1 MIWKNSKSGEQ
12 TLRKIDFFDFAEAP
26 SEITQLW
33 KSEINEVINSGTF
46 IGGSF
51 VKTFEVN
58 FAEYLGAQYCVGT
71 GNGYDALVIALLAV
85 EIKAGDRIA
94 VPSHTFIATWLAIN
108 AVGAIPV
115 GIDCDATGQM
125 DLDVL
130 ESVGN
135 SLRAV
140 LIVHMHGQMVDMTRL
155 TNWAKSNEMKLIEDC
170 AQSHGAMSKGK
181 KAGTWG
187 DVAAFSFY
195 PTKNLG
201 ALGDGGA
208 VITNNPIIA
217 NTARKI
223 ANYGSSLESKYRYE
237 IKGINSRLDSIQAAV
252 LNVNLQY
259 LDMWNAHRIKLA
271 NMYKK
276 RLNNLNLKM
285 LENSEESVF
294 HHFVILTSK
303 RDNLREFLAKKGI
316 GSEIHYPECAQI
328 SYEKISRSFRKSD
341 APANAIEFSKT
352 CLSLPLSQW
361 MSEERLD
368 FISVAMTDAKSEEIV

>member
-12 TLRKIDFFDFAEAP
+12 TLQNIDFFDFSEVP
-26 SEITQLW
+26 SEIRQSW
-33 KSEINEVINSGTF
+33 KSEINEVINFGTF
-46 IGGSF
+46 IGGSV
-51 VKTFEVN
+51 VKTFETK
-58 FAEYLGAQYCVGT
+58 FAGYLGAQYCVGT
-71 GNGYDALVIALLAV
+71 GNGYDALVIALQAV
-85 EIKAGDRIA
+85 EIRTGDRIA

-125 DLDVL
+125 DLDIL
-130 ESVGN
+130 ESVGHN
-135 SLRAV
+135 LAAI

-155 TNWAKSNEMKLIEDC
+155 TNWTKSHDIKLIEDC

-208 VITNNPIIA
+208 VITNNPVIA

-223 ANYGSSLESKYRYE
+223 ANYGSSLESKYKYE

-252 LNVNLQY
+252 LTVNLQY
-259 LDMWNAHRIKLA
+259 LDLWNAHRIKLA
-271 NMYKK
+271 NMYKNH
-276 RLNNLNLKM
+276 LNNLHIKM
-285 LENSEESVF
+285 LENLEESVF
-294 HHFVILTSK
+294 HHFVILTSN
-303 RDNLREFLAKKGI
+303 RDELRKFLAKKGI
-316 GSEIHYPECAQI
+316 GSEIHYPECAQV
-328 SYEKISRSFRKSD
+328 SYEKIIKTFHKSD
-341 APANAIEFSKT
+341 SPVNAIEFSKT

-361 MSEERLD
+361 MSEEKVDL
-368 FISVAMTDAKSEEIV
+368 ISRAMTDAISEEII